1 MAATDLRLEGTEEQC
16 ERLVHKLTLL
26 SLKGYELCITITC
39 APPLAPLHEG
49 MRFVVT
55 ENTVVA
61 TQLSTLWVVVS
72 LPTQSILGRLPI
84 DVSQAGVV
92 GEMVIQFWE

>member
-39 APPLAPLHEG
+39 APPLAPP
-49 MRFVVT
+49 
-55 ENTVVA
+55 A
-61 TQLSTLWVVVS
+61 
-72 LPTQSILGRLPI
+72 
-84 DVSQAGVV
+84 
-92 GEMVIQFWE
+92 